1 MNWSVAIANLFRAI
15 AAYFELKN
23 RSFYYDILIKSKQQQ
38 KEFIAEIEKLRA
50 SRNPDDARAADVVR
64 MQLLQEQRFCKHL
77 SATYAETDAV
87 SGH

>member
-1 MNWSVAIANLFRAI
+1 MNWSAAIANLFRAI

-38 KEFIAEIEKLRA
+38 KELVSEIEKLRA
-50 SRNPDDARAADVVR
+50 TRSPDDARVADVVR
-64 MQLLQEQRFCKHL
+64 MQLLQEQQFCKHL
-77 SATYAETDAV
+77 SATYAATNAI